1 MISQHYT
8 DLHLYQLHNLCQGHL
23 SVQDYITIFKDL
35 THHNDVREHHSKA
48 IIRFVWCLR
57 LKIKHAMIIGPY
69 DVDTVEEAF
78 DVALRLDL
86 TFKMLVNTKARC
98 SKCEGY
104 EHYDY

>member
-1 MISQHYT
+1 MISQNYKN
-8 DLHLYQLHNLCQGHL
+8 HLLDQLHNFRQGHI
-23 SVQDYITIFKDL
+23 SVQDYITTFEDL
-35 THHNDVREHHSKA
+35 IRHSDVKEHHYET
-48 IIRFVWCLR
+48 ITRFVWGLR
-57 LKIKHAMIIGPY
+57 PKIKCAMIIGPY
-69 DVDTVEEAF
+69 DLDIVEEAF